1 MYRRHR
7 IVYAILRPLVAI
19 FLWFRFGYT
28 FKSARRLPDNYI
40 VLSNHL
46 TDYDPL
52 LVGVSFKQMYFV
64 ASEHI
69 ARWKHAFKFIKF
81 GFDPILRY
89 KGALASSMV
98 VEMLRHVRKGRNV
111 CMFAEGVRSWDGTP
125 SPIAYATAKLIRTA
139 GCGLVTYKITGG
151 YFVSPMWATTLRRG
165 PLHGEP
171 VNVYTKEQ
179 LEAMSVDEIYEAIC
193 NDLSDDAYDR
203 QLAAPKKYRGK
214 ALAKGLESLLF
225 ICPHCGAHDTLTT
238 LDDAVHCKQCGHAFT
253 YDAYGM
259 LHGTVG
265 DTVKALSLRQKAQI
279 ADDVANGAAYR
290 AVSATLATVNKHEET
305 PLTEGPVTMSPAGF
319 ACGDVCIPLE
329 DIAELAMH
337 GRYAI
342 VFSAKKTY
350 YELIVQDSNALK
362 FFLYYNA
369 WKQAQDET

>member
-1 MYRRHR
+1 MKRHR
-7 IVYAILRPLVAI
+7 IIYALLRPLVAV

-28 FKSARRLPDNYI
+28 FKKARRLPDNYI

-46 TDYDPL
+46 TDYDPV

-69 ARWKHAFKFIKF
+69 ARWKHAFKFLKF

-89 KGALASSMV
+89 KGALASGAV
-98 VEMLRHVRKGRNV
+98 VEMLRHVRKGHNV

-151 YFVSPMWATTLRRG
+151 YFVSPMWASTLRRG
-165 PLHGEP
+165 PLHGES

-179 LEAMSVDEIYEAIC
+179 LEAMSVDEIYNAIC
-193 NDLSDDAYDR
+193 ADLADDAYDR
-203 QLAAPKKYRGK
+203 QLAKPKKYRGK
-214 ALAKGLESLLF
+214 KLAEGLESLLF
-225 ICPHCGAHDTLTT
+225 ICPHCGAYDTLTS
-238 LDDAVHCKQCGHAFT
+238 LDNTVHCKVCDHTFT
-253 YDAYGM
+253 YDEYGL
-259 LHGTVG
+259 LHGTTC
-265 DTVKALSLRQKAQI
+265 DTVKELSLGQKAQI
-279 ADDVANGAAYR
+279 AGDVANGITYR
-290 AVSATLATVNKHEET
+290 AANATLATISKHEET
-305 PLTEGPVTMSPAGF
+305 PLTAGHVTMSPAGF
-319 ACGDVCIPLE
+319 ACGDVCVSLE
-329 DIAELAMH
+329 DITELAMH

-350 YELIVQDSNALK
+350 YELIVKDSNALK

-369 WKQAQDET
+369 WKTAHDKP